1 MRRTGARLGI
11 DINERNMIVKLI
23 AGSHAQNDGLLRE
36 GDVVIAVDGEPLE
49 GRWLAQVYI
58 YLSILSVFISTYK

>member
-1 MRRTGARLGI
+1 
-11 DINERNMIVKLI
+11 
-23 AGSHAQNDGLLRE
+23 
-36 GDVVIAVDGEPLE
+36 VVIAVDGEPLE